1 MTETFEHLLSPLTV
15 GAKRLRN
22 RVLISAHVPRLAE
35 DNLPGAAYVAYHR
48 ARARGGAGLQI
59 TGATAVHPS
68 GTLGTA
74 YSLQNLDER
83 IVPGYAS
90 LAEAV
95 HAEGGTILAQLA
107 HSAATLNVS
116 APGRPLWAPSPVQSE
131 LARETPLAMT
141 SGQIAEMVE
150 AHRAAADRV
159 RRGGL
164 DGVELL
170 GAFGFLIGAF
180 LSPLSNTRQDDFG
193 GSLENRLR
201 FARAVIGAV
210 RDALGADLILGLR
223 IPGDEGVEGGLTP
236 ADLREIARRL
246 ASDGQLDY
254 LNVIYGTNYNR
265 MGRMRHWGPTPLP
278 QGVFVPLAANI
289 KQAVDIPVFV
299 AGRVTDPAFAEAV
312 IRDGKADMVAMTRA
326 HIADPEIVAK
336 IRDGRAGDIR
346 PCVGANVCI
355 TLTGGPLRCFH
366 HAEPARDRTA
376 APAPRPARS
385 KRVAVIGGGIAG
397 LETARAAAKRGHRV
411 TLYDAA
417 DEVGGRLGLWA
428 TAPLSRE
435 FEKAVAWRRR
445 QLEQLQVRVERRR
458 RIAPADL
465 PGLEAEVI
473 VLATGSRPSDAVP
486 PDGAEDSVIRIATP
500 DEVLGAPGAFSGH
513 TVLRDGGGGRTGLAA
528 AEALAARELPLTIVT
543 TDFLVG
549 EGIDPV
555 VRTPIYEHLLGA
567 GAVFRPGEKI
577 ERLAG
582 DRIVLSNL
590 FSRARTELADVATL
604 IDWRGRDSE
613 QALLAAA
620 EQSGAEVHVVGDA
633 LAPRSVAF
641 AVAEATKVGEA
652 I

>member
-1 MTETFEHLLSPLTV
+1 MTAPFEHLLSPLTV
-15 GAKRLRN
+15 GPKRLRN

-35 DNLPGAAYVAYHR
+35 DNLPGPAYIAYHR

-83 IVPGYAS
+83 IVPGYAR

-95 HAEGGTILAQLA
+95 HGEGGAILAQLA

-141 SGQIAEMVE
+141 AGQIAEMVE
-150 AHRAAADRV
+150 AHRAGADRV

-180 LSPLSNTRQDDFG
+180 LSPLSNKRVDDYG

-201 FARAVIGAV
+201 FAREVIGSV
-210 RDALGADLILGLR
+210 RGALGPELILGLR
-223 IPGDEGVEGGLTP
+223 IPGDEGVAGGLTP
-236 ADLREIARRL
+236 ADLREIAVRL
-246 ASDGQLDY
+246 ATDGQLDY
-254 LNVIYGTNYNR
+254 LNVIYGTNYDR
-265 MGRMRHWGPTPLP
+265 LGRMRHWGPTPLP
-278 QGVFVPLAANI
+278 QGIFVPLAANI

-299 AGRVTDPAFAEAV
+299 AGRITDPDFAEAV

-336 IRDGRAGDIR
+336 LRAGRAGDIR

-366 HAEPARDRTA
+366 HAEPARDRVGPPTP
-376 APAPRPARS
+376 PAQS

-397 LETARAAAKRGHRV
+397 LETARAAAERGHRV
-411 TLYDAA
+411 TIYESS

-428 TAPLSRE
+428 RAPLTRE
-435 FEKAVAWRRR
+435 FEKAVAWRQR
-445 QLEQLQVRVERRR
+445 QLQELQVRIERGR
-458 RIAPADL
+458 RIEPADL

-473 VLATGSRPSDAVP
+473 VLATGSRPGAAELPS
-486 PDGAEDSVIRIATP
+486 GAEDSTIRITTP
-500 DEVLGAPGAFSGH
+500 DEVLREPDAFSGH

-528 AEALAARELPLTIVT
+528 AEMLAARGLPLTVVT
-543 TDFLVG
+543 TDFLVA
-549 EGIDPV
+549 EGVDPV
-555 VRTPIYEHLLGA
+555 VRTPIYEQLLGA
-567 GAVFRPGEKI
+567 GAVFRPGEKV

-582 DRIVLSNL
+582 DRVVLRNL
-590 FSRARTELADVATL
+590 FSQASSEIAGVATL
-604 IDWRGRDSE
+604 IDWRGRESE
-613 QALLAAA
+613 QTLLAAA
-620 EQSGAEVHVVGDA
+620 QQSGAEVHVIGDA

-641 AVAEATKVGEA
+641 AVAEATKLGDTV
-652 I
+652 

>member
-1 MTETFEHLLSPLTV
+1 MTAPFEHLLSPLTV
-15 GAKRLRN
+15 GPKRLRN

-35 DNLPGAAYVAYHR
+35 DNLPGPAYIAYHR

-83 IVPGYAS
+83 IVPGYAR

-95 HAEGGTILAQLA
+95 HGEGGAILAQLA

-141 SGQIAEMVE
+141 AGQIAEMVE
-150 AHRAAADRV
+150 AHRAGADRV

-180 LSPLSNTRQDDFG
+180 LSPLSNKRVDDYG

-201 FARAVIGAV
+201 FAREVIGSV
-210 RDALGADLILGLR
+210 RGALGPELILGLR
-223 IPGDEGVEGGLTP
+223 IPGDEGVAGGLTP
-236 ADLREIARRL
+236 ADLREIAVRL
-246 ASDGQLDY
+246 ATDGQLDY
-254 LNVIYGTNYNR
+254 LNVIYGTNYDR
-265 MGRMRHWGPTPLP
+265 LGRMRHWGPTPLP

-299 AGRVTDPAFAEAV
+299 AGRITDPDFAEAV

-336 IRDGRAGDIR
+336 LRAGRAGDIR

-366 HAEPARDRTA
+366 HAEPARDRFGPPT
-376 APAPRPARS
+376 PPARS

-397 LETARAAAKRGHRV
+397 LETARAAAERGHRV
-411 TLYDAA
+411 TIYESS

-428 TAPLSRE
+428 RAPLTRE
-435 FEKAVAWRRR
+435 FEKAVAWRQR
-445 QLEQLQVRVERRR
+445 QLQELQVRIERGR
-458 RIAPADL
+458 RIEPADL

-473 VLATGSRPSDAVP
+473 VLATGSRPGAAELPS
-486 PDGAEDSVIRIATP
+486 GAEDSTIRITTP
-500 DEVLGAPGAFSGH
+500 DEVLREPDAFSGH

-528 AEALAARELPLTIVT
+528 AEMLAARGLPLTVVT
-543 TDFLVG
+543 TDFLVA
-549 EGIDPV
+549 EGVDPV
-555 VRTPIYEHLLGA
+555 VRTPIYEQLLGA
-567 GAVFRPGEKI
+567 GAVFRPGEKF

-582 DRIVLSNL
+582 DRVVLRNL
-590 FSRARTELADVATL
+590 FSQASSEIAGVATL
-604 IDWRGRDSE
+604 IDWRGRESE
-613 QALLAAA
+613 QTLLAAA
-620 EQSGAEVHVVGDA
+620 QQSGAEVHVIGDA

-641 AVAEATKVGEA
+641 AVAEATKLGDTV
-652 I
+652 